1 MPSVFC
7 VSRRKGTQTER
18 KALASDKSL
27 SKEKM
32 ASKFKTEFCQ
42 FYLFEIPIEIKS
54 IKKKSVIALDNST
67 FCARN
72 LTTLEISAKI
82 VQKFKVRKVELT
94 GTVTNTS
101 F

>member
-32 ASKFKTEFCQ
+32 ASKFKTEFC
-42 FYLFEIPIEIKS
+42 
-54 IKKKSVIALDNST
+54 
-67 FCARN
+67 
-72 LTTLEISAKI
+72 
-82 VQKFKVRKVELT
+82 
-94 GTVTNTS
+94 
-101 F
+101 